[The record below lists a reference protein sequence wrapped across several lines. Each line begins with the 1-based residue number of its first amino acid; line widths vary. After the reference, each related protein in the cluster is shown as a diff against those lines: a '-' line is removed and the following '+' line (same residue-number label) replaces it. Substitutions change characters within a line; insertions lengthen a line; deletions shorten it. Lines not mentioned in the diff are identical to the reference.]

1 MKRFL
6 IVDDEPAIARFV
18 QHIARECGYE
28 ATVTCEPDAFM
39 DEVARQEPDAIAL
52 DLAMP
57 SADGI
62 ELLRFL
68 ATAKCRAGILVI
80 SGFDE
85 RVLETAGEL
94 GRTLGLRIC
103 GTLTKPIRAAE
114 LRTAIERIQQ
124 ECVR

>member
-18 QHIARECGYE
+18 QHVARDCGYD
-28 ATVTCEPDAFM
+28 ATVTGDANAFMDAVASHEPDA
-39 DEVARQEPDAIAL
+39 VSL

-57 SADGI
+57 SCDGI

-68 ATAKCRAGILVI
+68 ATAKCRAGILLI

-94 GRTLGLRIC
+94 GTALGLRIC
-103 GTLTKPIRAAE
+103 GTLTKPVRAAE
-114 LRTAIERIQQ
+114 LRSAIQRIDQ
-124 ECVR
+124 ECTR

>member
-18 QHIARECGYE
+18 QNIARECGYE
-28 ATVTCEPDAFM
+28 AVVTGDAESFM

-52 DLAMP
+52 DLSMP
-57 SADGI
+57 NADGI

-68 ATAKCRAGILVI
+68 ATARCRAGILVI

-94 GRTLGLRIC
+94 GKTLGLRIC
-103 GTLTKPIRAAE
+103 GTLAKPVRAAA
-114 LRTAIERIQQ
+114 LRTAIHAIAQ
-124 ECVR
+124 ECT

>member
-6 IVDDEPAIARFV
+6 IVDDEPAIGRFV
-18 QHIARECGYE
+18 QHIAVECGYD
-28 ATVTCEPDAFM
+28 AVVTNDPDAFM

-52 DLAMP
+52 DLSMP
-57 SADGI
+57 NADGI

-68 ATAKCRAGILVI
+68 ATTKCRAGILVI

-85 RVLETAGEL
+85 RVLQTAGEL

-114 LRTAIERIQQ
+114 LRTAIQRIGQ
-124 ECVR
+124 ECT

>member
-18 QHIARECGYE
+18 QHVAAECGYD
-28 ATVTCEPDAFM
+28 AVVTSDPEAFM
-39 DEVARQEPDAIAL
+39 DEVARQEPEAIAL

-57 SADGI
+57 NADGI

-114 LRTAIERIQQ
+114 LRTAINAIGQ
-124 ECVR
+124 ECTR